1 MWNCEKTNLFRT
13 SVDRKGKEDTSH
25 SGVTAGLK
33 WKAEE
38 LAYFEA
44 STKVLFQE
52 NISMLTDS
60 IFQTILW
67 FTVVCL

>member
-1 MWNCEKTNLFRT
+1 
-13 SVDRKGKEDTSH
+13 VDRKVGREDTSH

-44 STKVLFQE
+44 STKVLSQE
-52 NISMLTDS
+52 NINMLTDS

>member
-1 MWNCEKTNLFRT
+1 M
-13 SVDRKGKEDTSH
+13 DRKVGREDTFH

-38 LAYFEA
+38 AYFEA
-44 STKVLFQE
+44 STKVLFRE
-52 NISMLTDS
+52 NVSMLTDS

>member
-1 MWNCEKTNLFRT
+1 
-13 SVDRKGKEDTSH
+13 VDRKVGRDDTSH

-44 STKVLFQE
+44 STKVLSE
-52 NISMLTDS
+52 ETISMLTYS

-67 FTVVCL
+67 YTMVYL

>member
-1 MWNCEKTNLFRT
+1 M
-13 SVDRKGKEDTSH
+13 DRKVRREDTSH

-44 STKVLFQE
+44 SNKVLSQE